1 MVLYHESRK
10 LLHTVAN
17 VTSWL
22 KKKNTLIHVATW
34 ILSVTDFM
42 QYGRRVFL
50 LSSRK

>member
-1 MVLYHESRK
+1 MVLYHESGK

-22 KKKNTLIHVATW
+22 KKKELIYVAGW

-42 QYGRRVFL
+42 QYG
-50 LSSRK
+50 

>member
-22 KKKNTLIHVATW
+22 KKKALIYVARW

-42 QYGRRVFL
+42 Q
-50 LSSRK
+50 